1 MDLYRNYI
9 KAQFF
14 MYNMLH
20 NMRVK
25 KLISIVIPIYN
36 EELGISELIRR
47 LTKFINKNSLYN
59 FELVLVENGSF
70 DNSYKLL
77 QRYAKEDSRIKIV
90 QLAKNVGC
98 DGGIE
103 AGMQYAK
110 GDALVIMM
118 ADLQEPVELISDF
131 IKKWE
136 QGSDI
141 VYGQVKK
148 RAGKFLRNIF
158 SVLFY
163 RGINLLTGNMF
174 PENASDF
181 RLIDKKVYQAIN
193 SMQERNK
200 YLRGLITW
208 TGFSQIGIPFDREK
222 RFAGESKADLITVL
236 KVAVNGIFSFSYIP
250 LRFISILG
258 FVITVIS
265 FIMSIVYLYLYTIW
279 GRVTPGVTTI
289 ILLIL
294 FLFGV
299 LFFLLGIISE
309 YLVRIY
315 EEVKS
320 RPTYIV
326 KNKINL

>member
-1 MDLYRNYI
+1 MDS
-9 KAQFF
+9 
-14 MYNMLH
+14 
-20 NMRVK
+20 K

-36 EELGISELIRR
+36 EELGIGELIKR
-47 LTKFINKNSLYN
+47 LTQFINRNKNYD
-59 FELVLVENGSF
+59 FELILVENGSI

-77 QRYAKEDSRIKIV
+77 QRYAEKDSRIKVI
-90 QLAKNVGC
+90 QLARNVGT
-98 DGGIE
+98 DGGLE
-103 AGMQYAK
+103 AAMQYSK

-136 QGSDI
+136 QGYEI
-141 VYGQVKK
+141 VYGKVKK
-148 RAGKFLRNIF
+148 RTGKFFRNIF
-158 SVLFY
+158 SILFY
-163 RGINLLTGNMF
+163 RIINLLTGNMF

-181 RLIDKKVYQAIN
+181 RLIDKKVYQTIN
-193 SMQERNK
+193 NMKERNK
-200 YLRGLITW
+200 YLRGLIAW
-208 TGFSQIGIPFDREK
+208 TGFKQIGIPFDRSK
-222 RFAGESKADLITVL
+222 RFAGESKANLLTVL

-258 FVITVIS
+258 FMITLAS
-265 FIMSIVYLYLYTIW
+265 FMLGIFYLYLYSVW
-279 GRVTPGVTTI
+279 GRVAPGATTTI
-289 ILLIL
+289 LLLL
-294 FLFGV
+294 FLFGI
-299 LFFLLGIISE
+299 LFFVLGIISE